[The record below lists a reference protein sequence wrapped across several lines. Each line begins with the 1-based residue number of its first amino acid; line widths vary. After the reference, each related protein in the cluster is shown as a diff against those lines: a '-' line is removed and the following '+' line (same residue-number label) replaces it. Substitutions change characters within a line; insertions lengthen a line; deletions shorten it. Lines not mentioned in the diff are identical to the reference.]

1 MTYEESNAGITEGLT
16 GRTIDYVARH
26 GKVLEI
32 HTTCGHV
39 IKLQSDVNGDIQHN
53 GTAVSIVMPDL
64 STMIQAG
71 I

>member
-16 GRTIDYVARH
+16 GRTIDYVSRS

-39 IKLQSDVNGDIQHN
+39 IKLQADVEGSIQHK
-53 GTAVSIVMPDL
+53 GTSVSIVMPSL
-64 STMIQAG
+64 STMIEKG
-71 I
+71 L